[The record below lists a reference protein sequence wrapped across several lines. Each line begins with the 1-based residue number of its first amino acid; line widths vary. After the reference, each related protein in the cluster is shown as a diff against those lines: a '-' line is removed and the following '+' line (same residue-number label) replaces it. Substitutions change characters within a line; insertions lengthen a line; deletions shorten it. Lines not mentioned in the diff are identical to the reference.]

1 MRLDVAI
8 CGLLLL
14 FLLALSIDTVGG
26 RPHRHQ
32 HHSQSL
38 TRVDQTEE
46 EGRGDGS
53 WDEEEELE
61 YCLKGKQ
68 ADLIE
73 ISRLWQAKDACEED
87 LRGSVLPAMEAQR
100 ALAIDVQT
108 KTARCYKEL
117 FECREHDGDELRLA
131 DHQMDDDEAVAGSTP
146 HKQQQ
151 RNTFLKPK
159 DFLNRLDKV
168 SLSPGQRNSLSLS
181 LSLSLY
187 IYMYCISSSTPGSP
201 PLVSASS

>member
-1 MRLDVAI
+1 MMRLDVAI

-32 HHSQSL
+32 YHSQSL
-38 TRVDQTEE
+38 TRVDQTEEAE

-61 YCLKGKQ
+61 ECLAGKQ

-87 LRGSVLPAMEAQR
+87 LRGSVLPAMEEQR
-100 ALAIDVQT
+100 ALAMDIQT
-108 KTARCYKEL
+108 KAARCYKEL
-117 FECREHDGDELRLA
+117 FECREHGGVGLRLA
-131 DHQMDDDEAVAGSTP
+131 DHHQMDDDEVLAGSTP

-151 RNTFLKPK
+151 HSTFLKPK

-168 SLSPGQRNSLSLS
+168 SLSPGQHNSLL
-181 LSLSLY
+181 
-187 IYMYCISSSTPGSP
+187 
-201 PLVSASS
+201 